1 MKYKLSLLGL
11 FALIFISSLFFSFLY
26 LFSFINIFAKF
37 NLISDILGAKI
48 AFFLSLFFSVCAV
61 IYQIVR
67 FNSHKKTKFSNWI
80 AMNYPKLIL
89 YYIISIICL
98 GAIKSEVIFTI
109 EELRALI
116 SLEWSIF
123 GITITIFLV
132 WNVIIVEYL
141 KKKKPICE
149 TSISPIKRMRYIED
163 KGSFFQSAS
172 TDFNSISL
180 LIIDV
185 LILTF
190 ATSSIY
196 ISSSEINLFN
206 QNLAV
211 IAFYFTSNT
220 LLEFFLSILQPLKEN
235 KNEILDGT
243 KVSQEEVEE
252 QNQIE
257 EKTTRLLTTLEEIA
271 SSTAF
276 SEDEKDKIKHKLIC
290 DYCGIEY
297 VETAILQNV
306 DTKEVK
312 EDNQEDKNDQ
322 L

>member
-1 MKYKLSLLGL
+1 MKYWLG
-11 FALIFISSLFFSFLY
+11 IIGWFILTFLGGFLASFIY
-26 LFSFINIFAKF
+26 LFSILNLFAEFNIFSSF
-37 NLISDILGAKI
+37 VGFLISII
-48 AFFLSLFFSVCAV
+48 ASFFFSIIVAV
-61 IYQIVR
+61 YRIIR
-67 FNSHKKTKFSNWI
+67 LNSEKKTKLSNWLS
-80 AMNYPKLIL
+80 MNYPRLIL
-89 YYIISIICL
+89 YYVISII
-98 GAIKSEVIFTI
+98 GFGSIKNEVIFTI
-109 EELRALI
+109 EELRDLI

-123 GITITIFLV
+123 GIIITIFLV

-149 TSISPIKRMRYIED
+149 TGVSPIKQMRYIED
-163 KGSFFQSAS
+163 KGNFFRSAS
-172 TDFNSISL
+172 IDFNSISL

-185 LILTF
+185 LILIF
-190 ATSSIY
+190 ATSSSY

-211 IAFYFTSNT
+211 IGFYFTSNT

-235 KNEILDGT
+235 KNKILEGT

-276 SEDEKDKIKHKLIC
+276 TEDEKDKIKNKLIC

-306 DTKEVK
+306 DTKEGK